1 MKRTFSFFSKRNA
14 FLCFLLTGLFF
25 LLGNNVEAQERASD
39 ITNPHVAIAND
50 FGVTAY
56 PFGTFN
62 REDAIVVLEGILATI
77 KPLIGHGASAAQE
90 RKYKYVTAVL
100 TDVQNYSIAV
110 EISLLTR
117 LKEIRASAK
126 IGGSNTSVGNLPDTQ
141 FANLYNEVVNELQ

>member
-25 LLGNNVEAQERASD
+25 LLGNNIQAQDLARGTD
-39 ITNPHVAIAND
+39 NPRQVIADD

-56 PFGTFN
+56 PLGTFN
-62 REDAIVVLEGILATI
+62 REEAIAVLEGILTPI
-77 KPLIGHGASAAQE
+77 KPLIGHGASAAQV
-90 RKYKYVTAVL
+90 RKYNYVTAIL
-100 TDVQNYSIAV
+100 TDVQGYSIAV

-117 LKEIRASAK
+117 LVDTRAGAK
-126 IGGSNTSVGNLPDTQ
+126 IGGSNTSTGNLPDTQ

>member
-25 LLGNNVEAQERASD
+25 LLGNNVEAQERARD
-39 ITNPHVAIAND
+39 NTNPHAAIAND

-62 REDAIVVLEGILATI
+62 REEAIEVLEGILNPI
-77 KPLIGHGASAAQE
+77 KPLIGHGATSAQI
-90 RKYKYVTAVL
+90 RKYNYVNAVL
-100 TDVQNYSIAV
+100 TDIQGYSIAV

-117 LKEIRASAK
+117 LKETRTGAK
-126 IGGSNTSVGNLPDTQ
+126 VGGSNTLVGNLPDTQ